1 MLCGDNSGW
10 VAGHLV
16 VWEGVAVTD
25 KERGTSFGLVIQGIE
40 DDIHAAER
48 AGCVPEG
55 HAAIC
60 RTQTGIAR
68 AIRHTYE
75 RVACTPSETV
85 SLLRAEVV
93 NLVQAHADDSVKR
106 ALSTRLPDATLAG
119 AGAATPGWHDIA
131 KRFAATLAAS
141 PWAIVGIVGL
151 FAVSPSLRELARAL
165 VEAMR

>member
-1 MLCGDNSGW
+1 VWRDNTGR
-10 VAGHLV
+10 VVGHLA
-16 VWEGVAVTD
+16 VWEGMAVTD
-25 KERGTSFGLVIQGIE
+25 KERGTSFDLVIQGIE

-55 HAAIC
+55 HSAIC
-60 RTQTGIAR
+60 RAQTGIAR
-68 AIRHTYE
+68 AIAHTYD
-75 RVACTPSETV
+75 RVVGNPAATV
-85 SLLRAEVV
+85 ALLRS
-93 NLVQAHADDSVKR
+93 QPDS
-106 ALSTRLPDATLAG
+106 ALAG
-119 AGAATPGWHDIA
+119 VPATPGWHEIA

>member
-1 MLCGDNSGW
+1 M
-10 VAGHLV
+10 
-16 VWEGVAVTD
+16 TD
-25 KERGTSFGLVIQGIE
+25 KERGTSFDLVIQGIE

-85 SLLRAEVV
+85 ALLRAEVV

-106 ALSTRLPDATLAG
+106 ALSSRLPDAALAG
-119 AGAATPGWHDIA
+119 TSATPGWREIA
-131 KRFAATLAAS
+131 RRFAATLAAS
-141 PWAIVGIVGL
+141 PWAIVGVVGL